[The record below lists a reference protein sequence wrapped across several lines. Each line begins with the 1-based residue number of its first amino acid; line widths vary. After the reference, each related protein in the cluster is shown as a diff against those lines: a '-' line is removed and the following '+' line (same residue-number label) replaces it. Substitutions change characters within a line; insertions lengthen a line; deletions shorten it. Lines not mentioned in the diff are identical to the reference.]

1 MHIRR
6 LATAGATAGLTAV
19 LLAGCGGDS
28 GSTDESSGE
37 SSSPSASETS
47 TEPDLADQT
56 GAEVSAAA
64 ADALEEAGSVH
75 VIGSTGVGA
84 EMSSIDLLMQGD
96 DVSGSV
102 EVGGQALGLL
112 RTGGVFY
119 MQAPAD
125 YWTASGVPT
134 ELAAELDGSWVVLP
148 EDAAA
153 SFAELSLDT
162 LVEELRTPTA
172 GVEDEVAT
180 DEFEGEPVVV
190 VTRTDGSTLAVAAEG
205 EPYPLQ
211 VVSTGEQSETL
222 TFSEH
227 GEQFDITAPEA
238 PIDPSQLGAGG

>member
-6 LATAGATAGLTAV
+6 LATAGATAGLAAV

-28 GSTDESSGE
+28 GSTEESSGE
-37 SSSPSASETS
+37 SSPSAAETS
-47 TEPDLADQT
+47 SEPGLADQT

-75 VIGSTGVGA
+75 VVGSTGVGA
-84 EMSSIDLLMQGD
+84 EVSSIDLLMQGD

-125 YWTASGVPT
+125 YWTASGVPA
-134 ELAAELDGSWVVLP
+134 ELAAELDGAWVVLP
-148 EDAAA
+148 EEAAA
-153 SFAELSLDT
+153 SFAELSLAT
-162 LVEELRTPTA
+162 LVEELRAPTA
-172 GVEDEVAT
+172 GVEDEVTT

-190 VTRTDGSTLAVAAEG
+190 VTRTDDSTLAVAAEG

-211 VVSTGEQSETL
+211 VVSTGDQSETL

-227 GEQFDITAPEA
+227 GEQFDIAAPEA